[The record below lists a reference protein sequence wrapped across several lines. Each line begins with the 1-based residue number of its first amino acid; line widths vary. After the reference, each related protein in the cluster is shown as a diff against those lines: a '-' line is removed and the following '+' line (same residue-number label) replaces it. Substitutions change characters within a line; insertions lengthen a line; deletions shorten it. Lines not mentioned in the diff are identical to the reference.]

1 MCGIV
6 GYVGNSDVVNVLTD
20 GLNTLKYRGY
30 DSAGVALFDENK
42 IKIYK
47 AVGKLE
53 NLKSKLETVKS
64 EIKNPLMGIGH
75 IRWATHGVANEVNAH
90 PHTSTSGDIV
100 LVHNGIIENFKE
112 LKEELIK
119 KGCIF
124 KSETD
129 TEIVAHLIS
138 EEYKIVGNLKDAVK
152 NALPKLKG
160 AYALCIMSVNEP
172 DKIVVVRKNAPL
184 IIGVGNGKNIVASDI
199 PAIVSTTSNIIYL
212 NDEEVAVV
220 KKDSVEIEKLNGE
233 KVPCKVVKISIEADA
248 ISKMGYKHYMLKE
261 IHEQPNI
268 VRNLLCG
275 RITDINKPINLD
287 EVKIS
292 KDILKNLS
300 KIQII
305 ACGTSLHAG
314 QIGKY
319 LIEDFA
325 GVSVEVE
332 PASEYIYRKNT
343 TDKDSLVIA
352 ISQSGETADTITAV
366 KQAKEKGAHI
376 LVITNR
382 PDSNITRYADSILNV
397 NAGIEV
403 SVAAT
408 KSYTAQLLT
417 LYLFA
422 IFIAE
427 IKNGCGEELAKVK
440 KELLLI
446 PTKMEEVLSE
456 EIDIEKKAEKLST
469 FKNFVYIGRGVNLS
483 TAMEGAL
490 KLKEISYI
498 NANAYPAGELKHG
511 PIALLDENMPVV
523 SVLIPGHISYDK
535 TISNCEEAKAR
546 NAKLITVTSS
556 NDEKLNN
563 LFDVIIKIPEV
574 SDVLSPLLTVIPFQ
588 FLAYHISNFLGK
600 DVDQPR
606 NLAKSVTV
614 E

>member
-6 GYVGNSDVVNVLTD
+6 GYIGNSNVVEILTD

-42 IKIYK
+42 IKVYK

-64 EIKNPLMGIGH
+64 EINKPSMGIGH
-75 IRWATHGVANEVNAH
+75 IRWATHGKANEANAH
-90 PHTSTSGDIV
+90 PHTSTTGDIV
-100 LVHNGIIENFKE
+100 VVHNGIIENFKE
-112 LKEELIK
+112 LKEELIS
-119 KGCIF
+119 KGCVF

-129 TEIVAHLIS
+129 TEVVAHLVS
-138 EEYKIVGNLKDAVK
+138 EEYKTAGNLKDAVRL
-152 NALPKLKG
+152 ALPKLRG
-160 AYALCIMSVNEP
+160 AYALCIMSINEP

-184 IIGVGNGKNIVASDI
+184 IIGLGDGENIVASDI
-199 PAIVSTTSNIIYL
+199 PAIISLTSNIIYL
-212 NDEEVAVV
+212 NDEEVAIV
-220 KKDSVEIEKLNGE
+220 KKDSVEIENLNGE
-233 KVPCKVVKISIEADA
+233 RLPLRVVKMSIETDS

-268 VRNLLCG
+268 VRNLLNG
-275 RITDINKPINLD
+275 RIVDVNKPIELP

-292 KDILKNLS
+292 KDVLQKLS

-314 QIGKY
+314 QIGRY

-325 GVSVEVE
+325 GVSCEVE

-343 TDKDSLVIA
+343 TDNNSLVIA

-366 KQAKEKGAHI
+366 KQAKEKGAYI

-382 PDSNITRYADSILNV
+382 PDSNITRYADSVLNV

-417 LYLFA
+417 LYL
-422 IFIAE
+422 
-427 IKNGCGEELAKVK
+427 LAMYISEVRGQSLDRLPLVK
-440 KELLLI
+440 KELLSI
-446 PTKMEEVLSE
+446 PTKMEEILSM
-456 EIDIEKKAEKLST
+456 EKDVERKAESLSS
-469 FKNFVYIGRGVNLS
+469 FKNFVYIGRGVNLP

-523 SVLIPGHISYDK
+523 SVLIPGHISFDK

-556 NDEKLNN
+556 DDEKLEK

-574 SDVLSPLLTVIPFQ
+574 SDGRRGLYRVCGV
-588 FLAYHISNFLGK
+588 
-600 DVDQPR
+600 
-606 NLAKSVTV
+606 
-614 E
+614 

>member
-6 GYVGNSDVVNVLTD
+6 GYIGDSNVEKVLMQ
-20 GLNTLKYRGY
+20 GLDSLKYRGY
-30 DSAGVALFDENK
+30 DSAGIALYDNGN
-42 IKIYK
+42 IKVFK
-47 AVGKLE
+47 SVGKLE
-53 NLKSKLETVKS
+53 NLQNKLSALSDDEKRAS
-64 EIKNPLMGIGH
+64 MGIGH
-75 IRWATHGVANEVNAH
+75 IRWATHGSATEVNAH
-90 PHTSTSGDIV
+90 PHLSMDGNIAI
-100 LVHNGIIENFKE
+100 VHNGIIENYKE
-112 LKEELIK
+112 LKGELEA
-119 KGCIF
+119 KGYVF
-124 KSETD
+124 KSQTD
-129 TEIVAHLIS
+129 TEVVAYLIGD
-138 EEYKIVGNLKDAVK
+138 EYKKVGDLKVAVQHII
-152 NALPKLKG
+152 PRLKG
-160 AYALCIMSVNEP
+160 AYALCIMCKDEGG
-172 DKIVVVRKNAPL
+172 KIVVVRKNAPL
-184 IIGVGNGKNIVASDI
+184 VIGIGNGENIVASDI
-199 PAIVSTTSNIIYL
+199 PAIISTTSNIVYL
-212 NDEEVAVV
+212 NDDEVAVV
-220 KKDSVEIEKLNGE
+220 KKDSVEIEDLNGN
-233 KVPCKVVKISIEADA
+233 KIPLNIQKMSIEMDA

-261 IHEQPNI
+261 IYEQPNI

-275 RITDINKPINLD
+275 RITNVKAPISLD

-292 KDILKNLS
+292 RDALKQLS
-300 KIQII
+300 RVQII

-314 QIGKY
+314 QIGRY
-319 LIEDFA
+319 LIEDLV
-325 GVSVEVE
+325 GVATEVE

-343 TDKDSLVIA
+343 TDKNSLVIA

-366 KQAKEKGAHI
+366 RQAKEKGAYI
-376 LVITNR
+376 IVITNR

-422 IFIAE
+422 IYFAE
-427 IKNGCGEELAKVK
+427 VKGVSLDRLPSIKEELVS
-440 KELLLI
+440 I
-446 PTKMEEVLSE
+446 PVKMEEVLSSDA
-456 EIDIEKKAEKLST
+456 DIEKKAEILS
-469 FKNFVYIGRGVNLS
+469 KYQNFVYIGRGVNLP

-535 TISNCEEAKAR
+535 TISNCEEAMAR
-546 NAKLITVTSS
+546 GAKLITITSS
-556 NDEKLNN
+556 DDKELEK
-563 LFDVIIKIPEV
+563 LFDVIIRIPVV
-574 SDVLSPLLTVIPFQ
+574 SDMLSPLLAVIPFQ
-588 FLAYHISNFLGK
+588 LLAYHISNFLGK

>member
-6 GYVGNSDVVNVLTD
+6 GYIGASNVEKVLMQ
-20 GLNTLKYRGY
+20 GLDSLKYRGY
-30 DSAGVALFDENK
+30 DSAGVALYDNGN
-42 IKIYK
+42 IKVFK

-53 NLKSKLETVKS
+53 NLQNKLSALSDDEKHAS
-64 EIKNPLMGIGH
+64 MGIGH
-75 IRWATHGVANEVNAH
+75 IRWATHGSATEVNAH
-90 PHTSTSGDIV
+90 PHLSMDGNIAI
-100 LVHNGIIENFKE
+100 VHNGIIENYKE
-112 LKEELIK
+112 LKSELEA
-119 KGCIF
+119 KGYVF
-124 KSETD
+124 KSQTD
-129 TEIVAHLIS
+129 TEVVAYLIGD
-138 EEYKIVGNLKDAVK
+138 EYKKVGDLKVAVQHII
-152 NALPKLKG
+152 PRLKG
-160 AYALCIMSVNEP
+160 AYALCIMCKDEGG
-172 DKIVVVRKNAPL
+172 KIVVVRKNAPL
-184 IIGVGNGKNIVASDI
+184 VIGIGNGENIVASDI
-199 PAIVSTTSNIIYL
+199 PAIISTTSNIVYL
-212 NDEEVAVV
+212 NDDEVAVV
-220 KKDSVEIEKLNGE
+220 KKDSVEIEDLNE
-233 KVPCKVVKISIEADA
+233 NKIPLNIQKMSIEMDA

-261 IHEQPNI
+261 IYEQPNI

-275 RITDINKPINLD
+275 RITNVNAPISLD

-292 KDILKNLS
+292 RDALKQLS
-300 KIQII
+300 RVQII

-314 QIGKY
+314 QIGRY
-319 LIEDFA
+319 LIEDLV
-325 GVSVEVE
+325 GVATEVE

-343 TDKDSLVIA
+343 TDKNSLVIA

-366 KQAKEKGAHI
+366 RQAKEKGAYI
-376 LVITNR
+376 IVITNR

-422 IFIAE
+422 IYFAE
-427 IKNGCGEELAKVK
+427 VKGVSLDRLPSIKEELVS
-440 KELLLI
+440 I
-446 PTKMEEVLSE
+446 PVKMEEVLSSDA
-456 EIDIEKKAEKLST
+456 DIEKKAETLS
-469 FKNFVYIGRGVNLS
+469 KYQNFVYIGRGVNLP

-535 TISNCEEAKAR
+535 TISNCEEARAR
-546 NAKLITVTSS
+546 GAKLITITSS
-556 NDEKLNN
+556 DDKELEK
-563 LFDVIIKIPEV
+563 LFDVIIRIPAV
-574 SDVLSPLLTVIPFQ
+574 SDMLSPLLAVIPFQ
-588 FLAYHISNFLGK
+588 LLAYHISNFLGK

>member
-6 GYVGNSDVVNVLTD
+6 GYVGDANVQEVLVN
-20 GLNTLKYRGY
+20 GLKTLKYRGY
-30 DSAGVALFDENK
+30 DSAGIALFDEGK

-47 AVGKLE
+47 ATGKLE
-53 NLKSKLETVKS
+53 NLSNKLLNLNS
-64 EIKNPLMGIGH
+64 EIKKPSMGIGH
-75 IRWATHGVANEVNAH
+75 IRWATHGVANEINAH
-90 PHTSTSGDIV
+90 PHTSTTGDIV

-112 LKEELIK
+112 LKAELEK
-119 KGCIF
+119 QGCVF
-124 KSETD
+124 KSQTD
-129 TEIVAHLIS
+129 TEVVAHLIS
-138 EEYKIVGNLKDAVK
+138 EEYKKTKNLKDAVK
-152 NALPKLKG
+152 NALPKLMG
-160 AYALCIMSVNEP
+160 AYALCIMSANES

-184 IIGVGNGKNIVASDI
+184 IIGVGDGENIVASDI

-220 KKDSVEIEKLNGE
+220 KKDSVEIENLNGE
-233 KVPCKVVKISIEADA
+233 KVPVKVVRISIETDA

-275 RITDINKPINLD
+275 RIGDVNQPIKLD

-292 KDILKNLS
+292 RDVLKNLS

-314 QIGKY
+314 QIGRY
-319 LIEDFA
+319 LIEDLA
-325 GVSVEVE
+325 GVSCEVE
-332 PASEYIYRKNT
+332 AASEYIYRKNT
-343 TDKDSLVIA
+343 TDANSLVIA

-366 KQAKEKGAHI
+366 KQAKEKGAYI
-376 LVITNR
+376 IVITNR

-422 IFIAE
+422 IYLAE
-427 IKNGCGEELAKVK
+427 VKDEGKDKLVNIK
-440 KELLLI
+440 KELLSI
-446 PTKMEEVLSE
+446 PTKMEEVLSAE
-456 EIDIEKKAEKLST
+456 SDIEKKADALSKY
-469 FKNFVYIGRGVNLS
+469 KNFVYIGRGVNLP

-556 NDEKLNN
+556 NDENLKK
-563 LFDVIIKIPEV
+563 LFDVIFKIPEV
-574 SDVLSPLLTVIPFQ
+574 SDLLSPLLTVLPFQ
-588 FLAYHISNFLGK
+588 LIAYHISNFLGK

>member
-6 GYVGNSDVVNVLTD
+6 GYIGNSDVVDILTN

-53 NLKSKLETVKS
+53 NLKAKLETVKS
-64 EIKNPLMGIGH
+64 EIKNPSMGIGH
-75 IRWATHGVANEVNAH
+75 IRWATHGKANEVNAH
-90 PHTSTSGDIV
+90 PHTSTSSDIV
-100 LVHNGIIENFKE
+100 VVHNGIIENFKE
-112 LKEELIK
+112 LREELTK
-119 KGCIF
+119 KGCVF

-129 TEIVAHLIS
+129 TEVVAHLVS
-138 EEYKIVGNLKDAVK
+138 EEYKTIGNLKDAVK
-152 NALPKLKG
+152 KALVQLRG
-160 AYALCIMSVNEP
+160 AYALCIMSINEP
-172 DKIVVVRKNAPL
+172 EHIVCARKNAPL
-184 IIGVGNGKNIVASDI
+184 IIGIGEGENVIASDI
-199 PAIVSTTSNIIYL
+199 PAIISLTSNIIYL

-220 KKDSVEIEKLNGE
+220 KKDSVSIEKFSGE
-233 KVPCKVVKISIEADA
+233 SVPLKIVKIAIETDA

-261 IHEQPNI
+261 IHEQPSI
-268 VRNLLCG
+268 VRNLLNG
-275 RITDINKPINLD
+275 RIVDINSPIELP
-287 EVKIS
+287 EIKMS
-292 KDILKNLS
+292 KDVLQNIS

-325 GVSVEVE
+325 GVSAEVE
-332 PASEYIYRKNT
+332 SASEYIYRKNT
-343 TDKDSLVIA
+343 TDKNSLVIA

-366 KQAKEKGAHI
+366 KQAKEKGAYI

-382 PDSNITRYADSILNV
+382 PDSNITRYADSVLNV

-422 IFIAE
+422 IYLAEVKGVDVSNFLE
-427 IKNGCGEELAKVK
+427 IKR
-440 KELLLI
+440 ELLSI
-446 PTKMEEVLSE
+446 PTKMEEVLTTE
-456 EIDIEKKAEKLST
+456 GDIEKKAEKLSG
-469 FKNFVYIGRGVNLS
+469 FKNVVYIGRGVNLS

-563 LFDVIIKIPEV
+563 LFDVIIRIPEV
-574 SDVLSPLLTVIPFQ
+574 SNVLSPILAVIPFQ
-588 FLAYHISNFLGK
+588 LLAYYISNFLGK

>member
-6 GYVGNSDVVNVLTD
+6 GYVGDRKVQEVLLN
-20 GLNTLKYRGY
+20 GLSSLKYRGY
-30 DSAGVALFDENK
+30 DSAGIALFDEGK

-53 NLKSKLETVKS
+53 NLQDKVATIES
-64 EIKNPLMGIGH
+64 EIKKPYMGIGH

-90 PHTSTSGDIV
+90 PHTSTTGDIV

-112 LKEELIK
+112 LKSELEK
-119 KGCIF
+119 QGCVF
-124 KSETD
+124 KSQTD
-129 TEIVAHLIS
+129 TEVVAHLVS
-138 EEYKIVGNLKDAVK
+138 EEYKNTKNLKEAVK

-184 IIGVGNGKNIVASDI
+184 IIGVGDGENIVASDI

-233 KVPCKVVKISIEADA
+233 KVPCKIVKISIESDA

-275 RITDINKPINLD
+275 RISDVNQPIKLD

-292 KDILKNLS
+292 RDVLKNLS

-314 QIGKY
+314 QIGRY
-319 LIEDFA
+319 LIEDLV
-325 GVSVEVE
+325 GVSCEVE
-332 PASEYIYRKNT
+332 AASEYIYRKNT
-343 TDKDSLVIA
+343 TDANSLVIA

-366 KQAKEKGAHI
+366 KQAKEKGAYI

-422 IFIAE
+422 IYFAE
-427 IKNGCGEELAKVK
+427 VRGESKDRLTSIKEEL
-440 KELLLI
+440 LSI
-446 PTKMEEVLSE
+446 PTKMEEVLSAE
-456 EIDIEKKAEKLST
+456 TDIEKKADALSKY
-469 FKNFVYIGRGVNLS
+469 KNFVYIGRGINLP

-556 NDEKLNN
+556 NDEHLTK
-563 LFDVIIKIPEV
+563 LFDVIFKIPEV
-574 SDVLSPLLTVIPFQ
+574 SDLLSPLLTVVPFQ
-588 FLAYHISNFLGK
+588 LIAYHISNFLGK

>member
-6 GYVGNSDVVNVLTD
+6 GYIGNSDVVEILVN

-30 DSAGVALFDENK
+30 DSAGIALFDENK

-53 NLKSKLETVKS
+53 NLKDKLSTVKS
-64 EIKNPLMGIGH
+64 EIKNPFMGIGH
-75 IRWATHGVANEVNAH
+75 IRWATHGKANEVNAH
-90 PHTSTSGDIV
+90 PHTSTTSDIV
-100 LVHNGIIENFKE
+100 IVHNGIIENFKE
-112 LKEELIK
+112 LREELIK
-119 KGCIF
+119 KGCVF

-129 TEIVAHLIS
+129 TEVVAHLIS
-138 EEYKIVGNLKDAVK
+138 EEYKNTKNLKEAVK
-152 NALPKLKG
+152 NALPQLKG
-160 AYALCIMSVNEP
+160 AYALCIMSINEP
-172 DKIVVVRKNAPL
+172 DNIVCVRKNAPL
-184 IIGVGNGKNIVASDI
+184 IIGVGENENIIASDI
-199 PAIVSTTSNIIYL
+199 PAIISLTSNIIYL
-212 NDEEVAVV
+212 NDDEIAVV
-220 KKDSVEIEKLNGE
+220 KKDSVSIENLDGTII
-233 KVPCKVVKISIEADA
+233 PCKIRKMSVETDA

-268 VRNLLCG
+268 VRNLLNG
-275 RITDINKPINLD
+275 RIIDVNSSVELPEI
-287 EVKIS
+287 KIS
-292 KDILKNLS
+292 KDTLKNLS
-300 KIQII
+300 KVQII

-343 TDKDSLVIA
+343 TDENSLVIA

-366 KQAKEKGAHI
+366 KQAKEKGAYI
-376 LVITNR
+376 VVITNR
-382 PDSNITRYADSILNV
+382 PDSNITRYADSVLNV

-422 IFIAE
+422 IYLAE
-427 IKNGCGEELAKVK
+427 IKGENLDKLSDLK
-440 KELLLI
+440 RELLSI
-446 PTKMEEVLSE
+446 PTKMEEILTTE
-456 EIDIEKKAEKLST
+456 GDIEKKSEQLSKY
-469 FKNFVYIGRGVNLS
+469 KNFVYIGRGVNLP

-556 NDEKLNN
+556 NDEKLSK

-574 SDVLSPLLTVIPFQ
+574 SDILSPLLSVIPFQ
-588 FLAYHISNFLGK
+588 LLAYHISNFLGK

>member
-1 MCGIV
+1 Q
-6 GYVGNSDVVNVLTD
+6 
-20 GLNTLKYRGY
+20 
-30 DSAGVALFDENK
+30 
-42 IKIYK
+42 
-47 AVGKLE
+47 
-53 NLKSKLETVKS
+53 
-64 EIKNPLMGIGH
+64 
-75 IRWATHGVANEVNAH
+75 
-90 PHTSTSGDIV
+90 
-100 LVHNGIIENFKE
+100 
-112 LKEELIK
+112 
-119 KGCIF
+119 KGCVF

-129 TEIVAHLIS
+129 TEVVAHLIS
-138 EEYKIVGNLKDAVK
+138 EEYKTTGNLKDAVK
-152 NALPKLKG
+152 RALPQLKG
-160 AYALCIMSVNEP
+160 AYALCIMSINEP

-184 IIGVGNGKNIVASDI
+184 IIGVGNGENIVASDI
-199 PAIVSTTSNIIYL
+199 PAIISLTSNIIYL
-212 NDEEVAVV
+212 NDDEVAVV
-220 KKDSVEIEKLNGE
+220 KKDSVEIENLNGE
-233 KVPCKVVKISIEADA
+233 NIPLKIVKMSIETDA

-261 IHEQPNI
+261 IHEQPSI
-268 VRNLLCG
+268 VRNLLNG
-275 RITDINKPINLD
+275 RIVDINKQIELP

-292 KDILKNLS
+292 KDVLQKLS
-300 KIQII
+300 KVQII

-325 GVSVEVE
+325 GISCEVE
-332 PASEYIYRKNT
+332 AASEYIYRKNT
-343 TDKDSLVIA
+343 TDKNSLVIA

-366 KQAKEKGAHI
+366 KQAKEKGAYI

-382 PDSNITRYADSILNV
+382 PDSNITRYADSVLNV

-417 LYLFA
+417 LYLLAIYFA
-422 IFIAE
+422 E
-427 IKNGCGEELAKVK
+427 VKGESLDRLSVVKEEL
-440 KELLLI
+440 LSI
-446 PTKMEEVLSE
+446 PTKMEEILANEKDV
-456 EIDIEKKAEKLST
+456 EKKAEFLSG
-469 FKNFVYIGRGVNLS
+469 FKNFVYIGRGVNLP

-511 PIALLDENMPVV
+511 PIALLDENIPVV
-523 SVLIPGHISYDK
+523 SVLIPGYISFDK

-556 NDEKLNN
+556 GDEKLNK

-588 FLAYHISNFLGK
+588 LLAYHISNFLGK